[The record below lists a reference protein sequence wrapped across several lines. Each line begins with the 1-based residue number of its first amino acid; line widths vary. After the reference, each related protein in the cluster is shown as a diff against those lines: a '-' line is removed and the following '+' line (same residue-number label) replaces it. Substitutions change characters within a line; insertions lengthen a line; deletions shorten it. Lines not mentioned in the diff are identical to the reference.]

1 MKNILDGKHKSSY
14 TYHMNRLSVE
24 KRSQILSMLC
34 EGMSMRSVSRIADV
48 SINTVSKLLVEAGR
62 YCSKFHDDNVV
73 GVKAK
78 RVQCD
83 EVWSFCYAKQK
94 NVDKAKDAP
103 DNAGDV
109 WTWTG
114 IDADSKLI
122 ISWLVGGRDA
132 EYAQTFMFDLAER
145 IDGRVQITT
154 DGHVAYARAVED
166 AFGANADYAQLVKI
180 YGEGVCM
187 RPTAAH

>member
-1 MKNILDGKHKSSY
+1 MLALNTVQAKFKGDIMLDVKHKSSY
-14 TYHMNRLSVE
+14 TKHMNRLSVE

-122 ISWLVGGRDA
+122 ISWLVDSTKCYQILPAHFIFLFKDFWPQVRDSNPNRRN
-132 EYAQTFMFDLAER
+132 TR
-145 IDGRVQITT
+145 
-154 DGHVAYARAVED
+154 
-166 AFGANADYAQLVKI
+166 
-180 YGEGVCM
+180 
-187 RPTAAH
+187 